1 MALGVPIITQGAALT
16 SPKIAPGS
24 CLRRSPRRGRG
35 HLGWFELQNL
45 SPEDRGYH
53 DGCHNLHY
61 LPTLDYRRPEDWLAW
76 LRGWRTGQAE
86 LATERR
92 AQGSLP

>member
-1 MALGVPIITQGAALT
+1 
-16 SPKIAPGS
+16 
-24 CLRRSPRRGRG
+24 
-35 HLGWFELQNL
+35 L